1 VAASAEAGSLQPDAG
16 ATELGAGRLRQ
27 FVAYARKVFGL
38 DSLLA
43 RVRDRRKDPVV
54 PTCLVVRILF
64 LLGLLRI
71 RSFNALEPKLGESS
85 MLRALGITGAKAR
98 SCSVDTLAYCLS
110 RTEVSTA
117 RDAVVQLTR
126 QAERHKVFREG
137 WHGTLRVV
145 AIDGWEPISS
155 FNRHCPACLTR
166 QVRTVNNGVEKFVTQ
181 YYHSFVV
188 AMLVDGRLDFVVD
201 MEPIRSAD
209 VRADAGEAN
218 VRGHEGE
225 LTAGKRLVARLRAT
239 YGRWIDAVVVD
250 ALYANGPFLTTAKQA
265 GLGVFVI
272 LQKETDE
279 PLKEALALCEGKAA
293 DKIVDVDDE
302 HIELWDCR
310 DIETLSSYDGAI
322 RVVRAHITRGPGA
335 DPSTWCIA
343 TTGCASRLS
352 PEQVLSVGRG
362 RWHIENTA
370 FHQFT
375 ARWRFKHVF
384 THGPEAIPALFWI
397 FLLAFNLLQ
406 LFLYRQLCS
415 YGRDRG
421 KDVTRT
427 ISRLIDEMNDDL
439 ARFNVVIAW
448 DSS

>member
-1 VAASAEAGSLQPDAG
+1 VAERADPSSLHPGAE

-27 FVAYARKVFGL
+27 ILAYARKVFGL
-38 DSLLA
+38 DTLLA
-43 RVRDRRKDPVV
+43 GVRDSRKDPDV
-54 PTCLVVRILF
+54 PTSLVVRILF

-71 RSFNALEPKLGESS
+71 RSFNALEPKLREPW
-85 MLRALGITGAKAR
+85 MRRALGITGAAAK
-98 SCSVDTLAYCLS
+98 SCSVDTLAYSLS

-117 RDAVVQLTR
+117 RDTVVQLTR
-126 QAERHKVFREG
+126 RAERNKVFREG
-137 WHGTLRVV
+137 WHGALRVV
-145 AIDGWEPISS
+145 AMDGWEPISS
-155 FNRHCPACLTR
+155 FDRHCPACLTR
-166 QVRTVNNGVEKFVTQ
+166 QVRVVRNGVETSVTQ

-188 AMLVDGRLDFVVD
+188 AMLVDERLDFVVD
-201 MEPIRSAD
+201 MEPIRSTD

-225 LTAGKRLVARLRAT
+225 LTAGKRLVGRLRTT

-250 ALYANGPFLTTAKQA
+250 ALYANGPFLTAAKQA
-265 GLGVFVI
+265 GLGVFAM

-279 PLKEALALCEGKAA
+279 PLREALAICKGKAA
-293 DKIVDVDDE
+293 DQIVHTHGED
-302 HIELWDCR
+302 IELWECR
-310 DIETLSSYDGAI
+310 DIETLSTYDGPI
-322 RVVRAHITRGPGA
+322 RVVRAQITPAGA
-335 DPSTWCIA
+335 DSSTWCIA
-343 TTGCASRLS
+343 TTGCASRPSAAQALS
-352 PEQVLSVGRG
+352 IGRG

-375 ARWRFKHVF
+375 TRWHFDHVF

-439 ARFNVVIAW
+439 ARLDETIAW